1 MYGLVN
7 RSMKEYITLHFGDGV
22 WEKVK
27 ETAGIETDT
36 YISNRGYDDQ
46 ETYAI
51 VGALSQHVGL
61 TPTEILEEFGVH
73 WILHTGRKGY
83 SELFEAGGE
92 NLQEFLENLPNFHTR
107 ISFILPKLSPPKFRV
122 LEKGPGY
129 IRLYYNSHRDGLQP
143 FVVGLLRG
151 LGEMYN
157 TTLTIQHTLKRADG
171 AKHDEFTIQW

>member
-61 TPTEILEEFGVH
+61 TPTEMVLKEAWE
-73 WILHTGRKGY
+73 
-83 SELFEAGGE
+83 EAGVRAE
-92 NLQEFLENLPNFHTR
+92 AAADRRETHRL
-107 ISFILPKLSPPKFRV
+107 KFRSAANAV
-122 LEKGPGY
+122 HAARAAAPMPSPGFA
-129 IRLYYNSHRDGLQP
+129 D
-143 FVVGLLRG
+143 VVGEAYAASRLP
-151 LGEMYN
+151 
-157 TTLTIQHTLKRADG
+157 AVDG
-171 AKHDEFTIQW
+171 AYA